1 MISTDQSG
9 LVWSSIEEFW
19 SWSGGGPDKVQ
30 FLRRPGGGLA
40 GVRRRLEPTARGPDQ
55 VLKCRLPV
63 LPLQVVYFG
72 DSMRSDMFPASSFA
86 KWETVMIAEEME
98 GEGVAKSDA
107 ALNNEAQVE
116 PLEKKVK
123 FEVSLAAVCAG
134 PRASAGCPAASSPLP
149 VSLLHLTA
157 GVSFS

>member
-1 MISTDQSG
+1 MVDLDPSQHRQTRTYS
-9 LVWSSIEEFW
+9 LVFPSS
-19 SWSGGGPDKVQ
+19 
-30 FLRRPGGGLA
+30 
-40 GVRRRLEPTARGPDQ
+40 
-55 VLKCRLPV
+55 

-116 PLEKKVK
+116 PLEKKGK
-123 FEVSLAAVCAG
+123 FEVSLAAVSAL
-134 PRASAGCPAASSPLP
+134 RWTTLASKQLPLHFLYTTSLLP
-149 VSLLHLTA
+149 VDSLRLT
-157 GVSFS
+157 S

>member
-1 MISTDQSG
+1 ME
-9 LVWSSIEEFW
+9 VWRR
-19 SWSGGGPDKVQ
+19 SGGGVKEVHGKPWPNAGQADPN
-30 FLRRPGGGLA
+30 RRCCVPS
-40 GVRRRLEPTARGPDQ
+40 
-55 VLKCRLPV
+55 

-116 PLEKKVK
+116 PLEKKGK
-123 FEVSLAAVCAG
+123 FEVSPAAVF
-134 PRASAGCPAASSPLP
+134 PTLPLRYLSTSCLF
-149 VSLLHLTA
+149 SLPHCCRLFFLMRLARLARCYSNMHSESIL
-157 GVSFS
+157 VFDRNE